1 MWGFKVLGVQ
11 GRTDIPDSVGML
23 LEFEFEVQFDE
34 HIAKTFA
41 ASLVWYILWNVYI
54 RRVCM
59 LCRDK
64 TQNCRDCI
72 AEIHRHQT
80 VPYFVIT

>member
-64 TQNCRDCI
+64 T
-72 AEIHRHQT
+72 
-80 VPYFVIT
+80 